1 MKQTYNNYAFI
12 DGQNLNLGIQDIGWK
27 LDFSRFREY
36 LKQEYGVSTAYYFIG
51 KMEDNQELYDA
62 LKEAGYILIYKEVLT
77 DPFGK
82 TKGNIDAELVLQAM
96 IDFKIYNKAVIVSGD
111 GDFACLV
118 TYLSSKRKLE
128 RVIVPNFYR
137 SSSLIKKA
145 AGDNLDSMN
154 ELKRKLSYR
163 RSRKKG

>member
-1 MKQTYNNYAFI
+1 MKKPYNNYAFI

-27 LDFSRFREY
+27 LDFSRFRIY
-36 LKQEYGVSTAYYFIG
+36 LQKEYGVSKAYYFIG

-62 LKEAGYILIYKEVLT
+62 LNEAGYVLIYKEVLT

-118 TYLSSKRKLE
+118 TYLDSKRKLE

-145 AGDNLDSMN
+145 AGERTRGGGD
-154 ELKRKLSYR
+154 YT
-163 RSRKKG
+163 GI